1 MKFFEQD
8 LTGGGQIVGRSAITQ
23 CDANIIFEVAS
34 LGKTY
39 VEIGTLFGGSAIV
52 AGLAGCEV
60 FCIDPLDGYYS
71 AKHNEEQRLD
81 PVAQIAPSEEIVR
94 SNWTTMGLCPSKLHI
109 YKQLHPPWPK
119 GLGRIFDI
127 GFIDGDHSYAGV
139 MADYLGMGPRVKYL
153 MFHDVQK
160 PAVKMVY
167 EFALKSPVWEGY
179 APKAI
184 GRTYL
189 RVLRRR

>member
-1 MKFFEQD
+1 MRA
-8 LTGGGQIVGRSAITQ
+8 TIIGRSAITE
-23 CDANIIFEVAS
+23 CDALIIHEVAS

-71 AKHNEEQRLD
+71 AKNKEERRPD
-81 PVAQIAPSEEIVR
+81 PVTQIVTSEKIVR
-94 SNWTTMGLCPSKLHI
+94 SNWAIMGLCPSKLHI

-119 GLGRIFDI
+119 KIDRVFDAGL
-127 GFIDGDHSYAGV
+127 IDGDHSYSGA
-139 MADYLGMGPRVKYL
+139 MADYMGMGPRVTYL

-160 PAVKMVY
+160 EGVRTVY
-167 EFALKSPVWEGY
+167 EFALKNPVWELY
-179 APKAI
+179 TPKTF